1 MRKFLLLLV
10 PLFFS
15 PSLNGFDRAPTIQ
28 VNSEQ
33 LVLYYMPSCPYCKP
47 VVAKIKREN
56 LPVTLKNVSANSTY
70 RQELI
75 AKGGKAQVPCLLING
90 RAMYESSDIME
101 YLDNN
106 F

>member
-10 PLFFS
+10 PLFFP
-15 PSLNGFDRAPTIQ
+15 PSLQGEVETPTFQ
-28 VNSEQ
+28 VKSEQ

-56 LPVTLKNVSANSTY
+56 LPITLKNVSANSAY
-70 RQELI
+70 RKELV
-75 AKGGKAQVPCLLING
+75 AKGGKAQVPCLLVNG
-90 RAMYESSDIME
+90 RAIYESDDIMD
-101 YLDNN
+101 YLDKN